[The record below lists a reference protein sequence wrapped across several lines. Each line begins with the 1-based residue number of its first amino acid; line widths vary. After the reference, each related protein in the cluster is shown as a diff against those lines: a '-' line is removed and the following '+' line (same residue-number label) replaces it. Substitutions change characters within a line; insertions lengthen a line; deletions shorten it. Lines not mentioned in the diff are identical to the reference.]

1 LNDTFKSDHSLFAIS
16 NVYQYYFI
24 KSHIDALTIMKRN
37 EMKKDR
43 IF

>member
-1 LNDTFKSDHSLFAIS
+1 MILLNLIIHCSQYLMI
-16 NVYQYYFI
+16 YQYYFI

-37 EMKKDR
+37 EMKKDK